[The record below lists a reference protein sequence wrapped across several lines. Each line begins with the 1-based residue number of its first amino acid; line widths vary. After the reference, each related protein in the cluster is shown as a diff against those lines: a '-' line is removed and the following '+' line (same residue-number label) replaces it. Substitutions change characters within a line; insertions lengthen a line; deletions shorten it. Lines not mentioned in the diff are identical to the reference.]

1 MGYFFR
7 TDPKKSKRTAT
18 AFKLCENS
26 GIDGEWGHYN
36 HDMAACAA
44 PIYRQSSKEMV
55 AVLSVSCPISTYD
68 ETTFKQDISKQVI
81 ETAEK
86 ISKFIY

>member
-1 MGYFFR
+1 KELLLRLNFVKTQASMV
-7 TDPKKSKRTAT
+7 S
-18 AFKLCENS
+18 
-26 GIDGEWGHYN
+26 WGHYN